1 LIGFRGE
8 RKMRFKNE
16 EIRSI
21 EADVT
26 STLMGGAK
34 IECAAPKQWK
44 GKRVR
49 KSLIEDDE

>member
-1 LIGFRGE
+1 MKEKL
-8 RKMRFKNE
+8 KFKNE

-49 KSLIEDDE
+49 ISLIEDGE